1 MGSFV
6 KKTLTGYKEVP
17 GGYSDPE
24 AEYYIE
30 TMKEYQS
37 DVAKL
42 RKAEESV
49 AQAKREAEDRVKQAY
64 ASANRQLSTYRD
76 EADREAERK
85 VFAAR
90 RAQEAAEERVH
101 EALARAEKAE
111 AELERQRFL
120 NGNLK
125 RIARERANQDR
136 GLKPK
141 KEHPGYLVLRSDQWT
156 ERYIEDG
163 ERKEA
168 AAWKSILQ
176 TPYNA
181 SLPLNQVKDDIYNDL
196 YHGIL
201 TKIGFKSI
209 CGGEEDMGYRIFT
222 GKDESGQEREVNGLY
237 RWKYRANYKAGL
249 WELELYHTKSLRVPP
264 ELRPR

>member
-1 MGSFV
+1 MPRFV
-6 KKTLTGYKEVP
+6 KQTFTGYKDVP
-17 GGYSDPE
+17 GGASDPE
-24 AEYYIE
+24 LEYVIHN
-30 TMKEYQS
+30 KSEYE
-37 DVAKL
+37 KL
-42 RKAEESV
+42 WARI
-49 AQAKREAEDRVKQAY
+49 
-64 ASANRQLSTYRD
+64 RQ
-76 EADREAERK
+76 AERE
-85 VFAAR
+85 
-90 RAQEAAEERVH
+90 AQEAKDEGRRKVEEAYDDARRQLKKYRQEADDEANRKVSIYITQSRDKDETI
-101 EALARAEKAE
+101 EALRSDLEAVRSDLEK
-111 AELERQRFL
+111 QRYL
-120 NGNLK
+120 NSNLK
-125 RIARERANQDR
+125 RIARERANQER

-156 ERYIEDG
+156 EKYIEDG

-196 YHGIL
+196 RNSIL
-201 TKIGFKSI
+201 SKIGFKKI
-209 CGGEEDMGYRIFT
+209 CGGEEDMGYILFM
-222 GKDESGQEREVNGLY
+222 GEDENGQEREVNGLY